1 MTDATPALRDDDNFV
16 APSPWKAFAGIAVF
30 VLVYLATS
38 SLDPKQRAVAATFAA
53 AVVLWISEAIP
64 LAVTALLST
73 VALVVTGAMSSK
85 DAFGAYGDQIILLF
99 VGSFI
104 LAKAMEESG
113 LDRRLALWLLSK
125 PWATRTGSATLL
137 SVGAI
142 ACGISLFVSN
152 TATAAML
159 LPIVLTVLKSMGKEQ
174 AGAPYSTSFL
184 LMLTWG
190 SSIAVGTIIGTPPNV
205 VGVGMIAETTGTRI
219 NFLTW
224 AAFGMPIT
232 LVMLVFAWLMLRP
245 KSTDK
250 ADNPDAVRAYAQE
263 EMAKLGRIKSS
274 ERSTIIAF
282 LVAIALWLLPGIIE
296 YTYGSAS
303 AVAKLW
309 NARLPE
315 AVAALL
321 GAAILFLLPCNDT
334 VEKRAMTWRKAT
346 KIEWGTILLFAG
358 GLALGK
364 AAFDTGLGKLVG
376 ESVSQALGAN
386 DVWAITAL
394 ATALGILLSELAS
407 NTAAA
412 NVMVPVAMAIAQ
424 GAGVN
429 PIPPALGAIIGANLG
444 FMLPIST
451 PPNAIIYSTG
461 LVPAKVMMRKGLLFD
476 IVGFLAT
483 MICLRLMLP
492 ILGLAE

>member
-1 MTDATPALRDDDNFV
+1 MSEPILSYRDDDNF
-16 APSPWKAFAGIAVF
+16 AASSPWKALTGIAVF
-30 VLVYLATS
+30 IVVYLATS
-38 SLDPKQRAVAATFAA
+38 SLDHKQRAVAATFAA

-64 LAVTALLST
+64 LAVTAMLST

-99 VGSFI
+99 IGSFI
-104 LAKAMEESG
+104 LAKSMEESG

-137 SVGAI
+137 SVGVI

-152 TATAAML
+152 TATTAML
-159 LPIVLTVLKSMGKEQ
+159 LPIVITLLKSMGKMQ
-174 AGAPYSTSFL
+174 VGAPFSNGFL

-205 VGVGMIAETTGTRI
+205 VGVGMIAEATGERI

-232 LVMLVFAWLMLRP
+232 IVMLVFAWLMLRP
-245 KSTDK
+245 KAEDR
-250 ADNPDAVRAYAQE
+250 ADNPDAVRLYAE
-263 EMAKLGRIKSS
+263 EERAKLGKIRSA

-282 LVAIALWLLPGIIE
+282 AVAIFLWLLPGTIE
-296 YTYGSAS
+296 YAYGTGSE
-303 AVAKLW
+303 VAKLW
-309 NARLPE
+309 SARMPE

-321 GAAILFLLPCNDT
+321 GAAVLFLLPCSDT
-334 VEKRAMTWRKAT
+334 PARRAMTWRTAT

-364 AAFDTGLGKLVG
+364 AAFDSGLGRIVG
-376 ESVSQALGAN
+376 ESVSQGLGAS

-394 ATALGILLSELAS
+394 ATVLGILISELAS

-412 NVMVPVAMAIAQ
+412 NVMVPVAISIAQ
-424 GAGVN
+424 GADVN
-429 PIPPALGAIIGANLG
+429 PIPPALGAIIGSNLG

-451 PPNAIIYSTG
+451 PPNAIINSTG
-461 LVPAKVMMRKGLLFD
+461 LVPGKVMMRKGLIFD
-476 IVGFLAT
+476 IAGFLAT
-483 MICLRLMLP
+483 MACLRILLP
-492 ILGLAE
+492 PLGLAD